1 MNNEDTTVNLAKFPW
16 LFFILTYSFS
26 WLFWIP
32 IALSGKKVALPLIAI
47 GAFSPSLFGILMTH
61 LTTDKV
67 NRHDFWRRVISFRLI
82 RIRWYIVIVLLFPL
96 IMTTTFLLETML
108 GDALPPLEGAI
119 QTLTQPIPLLVFI
132 ITMLIG
138 GPLIEELG
146 WRGFALDR
154 LQNKSNALL
163 SSLILGIIH
172 ATWHLPLFFIKG
184 TPQGA
189 MGFATVLFWLW
200 VIQVVS
206 GSILYT
212 WVYNNNN
219 RSTLSAILVHFMS
232 NSTFTII
239 TQLGNALP
247 LKTEIIRTAIYVVV
261 ALIVVFVWGPETMN
275 MKRVPNT
282 K

>member
-1 MNNEDTTVNLAKFPW
+1 MNNEGTTANLAKFPW

-32 IALSGKKVALPLIAI
+32 IALSGQTVALPLIAI
-47 GAFSPSLFGILMTH
+47 GALSPSLFGILMTY

-67 NRHDFWRRVISFRLI
+67 NRHDFWRRVISFKLI
-82 RIRWYIVIVLLFPL
+82 RIRWYVVIILLFPL
-96 IMTTTFLLETML
+96 MMTITFLLETLL
-108 GDALPPLEGAI
+108 GGALPPLEGAR

-163 SSLILGIIH
+163 SSIILGIIH

-184 TPQGA
+184 TSQGA
-189 MGFATVLFWLW
+189 MGFATILFWLW

-219 RSTLSAILVHFMS
+219 RSTLSAILIHFMS

-239 TQLGNALP
+239 AQLGNALP

-261 ALIVVFVWGPETMN
+261 ALIVVFVWGPKTMT

>member
-1 MNNEDTTVNLAKFPW
+1 MNDEDTTVNLAKVPW

-96 IMTTTFLLETML
+96 IMTTTFLLETLL
-108 GDALPPLEGAI
+108 GGALPPLEGAI

-189 MGFATVLFWLW
+189 MGFATFLFWLW

-239 TQLGNALP
+239 TQLGNVLP

-275 MKRVPNT
+275 MKCVPNT